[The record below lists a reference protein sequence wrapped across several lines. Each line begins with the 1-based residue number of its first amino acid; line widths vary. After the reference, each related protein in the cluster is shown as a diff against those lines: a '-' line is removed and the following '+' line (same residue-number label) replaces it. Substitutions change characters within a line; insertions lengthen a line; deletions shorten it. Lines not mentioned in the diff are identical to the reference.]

1 MSPYKKIRSIHTAL
15 ETMMG
20 PIKLRQ
26 AFPLQ
31 GMQQISPFILLHH
44 FDFTYKPFENNFGV
58 PPHPHRG
65 FSPVTFMF
73 EGSIEHED
81 SLGNK
86 MVIGNN
92 EVQWINAGRGIIHS
106 EKADKEFVERG
117 GRSHGIQLWINT
129 PRAKKMDPPSYQ
141 PITKKEIV
149 LIEKEG
155 VEFRLVSGK
164 YSDKK
169 GPAESDVFTA
179 MLRMKA
185 GSDQTFLFPS
195 TNNIAFYVLE
205 GDVKINDSVLADQYS
220 LIAFENDESEI
231 KLNATSNA
239 TLLLMAGEPINE
251 PLVTHGP
258 FVMTSQTEIMEAM
271 RDYQEGKMG
280 FLY

>member
-1 MSPYKKIRSIHTAL
+1 MSPYKKVRSIHTAP

-31 GMQQISPFILLHH
+31 GIQQVSPFILLHH
-44 FDFTYKPFENNFGV
+44 FDFTYKPFENNFAV

-117 GRSHGIQLWINT
+117 GRSQGIQLWINT

-169 GPAESDVFTA
+169 GLAESDVFTA

-220 LIAFENDESEI
+220 LIAFENDEAEI

>member
-1 MSPYKKIRSIHTAL
+1 
-15 ETMMG
+15 
-20 PIKLRQ
+20 
-26 AFPLQ
+26 
-31 GMQQISPFILLHH
+31 
-44 FDFTYKPFENNFGV
+44 
-58 PPHPHRG
+58 
-65 FSPVTFMF
+65 
-73 EGSIEHED
+73 
-81 SLGNK
+81 
-86 MVIGNN
+86 
-92 EVQWINAGRGIIHS
+92 
-106 EKADKEFVERG
+106 
-117 GRSHGIQLWINT
+117 
-129 PRAKKMDPPSYQ
+129 MDPPSYQ

-164 YSDKK
+164 YSDKT

-258 FVMTSQTEIMEAM
+258 FVMTSQTEVMEAM

>member
-1 MSPYKKIRSIHTAL
+1 MSYRKIQSIHIAP

-31 GMQQISPFILLHH
+31 GMQQVSPFILLHH
-44 FDFTYKPFENNFGV
+44 FDNTFGPNENDFNV

-86 MVIGNN
+86 KVIGDN
-92 EVQWINAGRGIIHS
+92 EVQWINAGRGLIHS
-106 EKADKEFVERG
+106 EKADKAFIENG
-117 GRSHGIQLWINT
+117 GRSQGIQLWINT
-129 PRAKKMDPPSYQ
+129 PKAKKMLAPSYQ
-141 PITKKEIV
+141 PITKDEIV

-155 VEFRLVSGK
+155 VTLRIVSGK
-164 YSDKK
+164 YLDKK
-169 GPAESDVFTA
+169 GPAQSDVFTA

-185 GSDQTFLFPS
+185 GSEQTFSFPAS
-195 TNNIAFYVLE
+195 NNVAFYVLE
-205 GDVKINDSVLADQYS
+205 GELKVNDTITAKQHS
-220 LIAFENDESEI
+220 LIAFEHGDEEI
-231 KLNATSNA
+231 KLNATA
-239 TLLLMAGEPINE
+239 DAKLLLMAGDPINE

-258 FVMTSQTEIMEAM
+258 FVMTSQTEILEAM
-271 RDYQEGKMG
+271 RDYQDGKMG